1 MEPWQLALLIK
12 PFGIVIFWLV
22 AAVIARVIMRRIP
35 DGKLKRLLSRRVGP

>member
-12 PFGIVIFWLV
+12 PFGILGFWLL

-35 DGKLKRLLSRRVGP
+35 DGRVKRLLSRRVGP

>member
-22 AAVIARVIMRRIP
+22 AVLIARVLMRYIP
-35 DGKLKRLLSRRVGP
+35 DGKVKRLLSRRVGP